1 LKELKITLNI
11 KKAIK
16 NQSKFYSKILIL
28 KYRSNF
34 LLQAIRI
41 ISKNVKCEYKGIF
54 SLLPCEMNHITL
66 PPSDFY
72 LSQEYT
78 DSTCCVKFHGS
89 LFNTVE
95 LDLWNFGVDH
105 AYGFEKLESVITQ
118 HPHEL
123 NKRAF
128 LVSGPV
134 MTRAQLSQLKTTE
147 HYDMHLDQIAARIAQ
162 VMKKH
167 ASR

>member
-1 LKELKITLNI
+1 
-11 KKAIK
+11 
-16 NQSKFYSKILIL
+16 LIL
-28 KYRSNF
+28 KFRQIF
-34 LLQAIRI
+34 VLQAIGI

-54 SLLPCEMNHITL
+54 SWLPCEMNHITR

-72 LSQEYT
+72 LNQKYT
-78 DSTCCVKFHGS
+78 DSTNYVKFHGS
-89 LFNTVE
+89 HFNTVE
-95 LDLWNFGVDH
+95 LDLWNFGADH
-105 AYGFEKLESVITQ
+105 AYGFERLESVITQ

-134 MTRAQLSQLKTTE
+134 MTRAQLSQLQTTE
-147 HYDMHLDQIAARIAQ
+147 QYDMYLDQIAARIAQ